1 MVRVD
6 PGTQATEE
14 RPSPTPPRRRRW
26 PWVVSVGVA
35 AALVAVVVVSGR
47 TPQRDTVSPADVSS
61 IAKAAVDKGIKD
73 ARNAPPDS
81 AVVYQA
87 ILPSLV
93 LIQGDLDG
101 ASGGRND
108 LGTGVVINAA
118 GQILTARHV
127 VADAQSI
134 DVTFADGTKA
144 TAHVVSQQPENDIAV
159 LAADQPPETIVP
171 AVIGGGAQVGDAAF
185 AVGHPLGL
193 IASLSAGVI
202 SGLNRSIPVGDGTTM
217 QGLIQF
223 DAAVNPGNS
232 GGPLLNRNGHVIGI
246 VTSLAN
252 PSGQGYF
259 IGIGFAVPIGTAS
272 GAAGGPQQ

>member
-1 MVRVD
+1 MVGVE
-6 PGTQATEE
+6 PGAQATDE
-14 RPSPTPPRRRRW
+14 RPSPTPSRRRRW
-26 PWVVSVGVA
+26 PWLVSIGVA
-35 AALVAVVVVSGR
+35 PALVVVVIASER
-47 TPQRDTVSPADVSS
+47 SSDQTTMSPAEVSS
-61 IAKAAVDKGIKD
+61 IAKAAVDKGLKD
-73 ARNAPPDS
+73 ARSAPPDS
-81 AVVYQA
+81 AVAYQA

-101 ASGGRND
+101 SSGAESD

-127 VADAQSI
+127 ISDAQSI

-144 TAHVVSQQPENDIAV
+144 SAHVVSQEPENDIAV
-159 LAADQPPETIVP
+159 LEADQSPETIVP
-171 AVIGGGAQVGDAAF
+171 AVIGGGAQVGDATF

-193 IASLSAGVI
+193 IGSLSAGVI
-202 SGLNRSIPVGDGTTM
+202 SGLNRSIPVGDGSTM

-232 GGPLLNRNGHVIGI
+232 GGPLLNRNGQVIGI